1 MGKILFGADDAG
13 RGPVIGPMVLAGVTI
28 DENDLDKLK
37 SIGVKDS
44 KLLTA
49 RQREELYPQIIKI
62 VKDYKIIITQPKD
75 IDAAV
80 NSQSSSLNFLE
91 AQNFAE
97 LINSLKPNLAII
109 DCPSTNLKE
118 YTLTLKSLLKV
129 DSEIECHHK
138 ADLLFPTVSAA
149 SILAKVTRD
158 KEIEKIQ
165 KNISEPIGSGY
176 PSDPATKEFLKNNWD
191 KYPEIFRHSWST
203 YYEYEKG
210 KYSVK
215 QKNLFDF

>member
-1 MGKILFGADDAG
+1 
-13 RGPVIGPMVLAGVTI
+13 MVLAGVTI
-28 DENDLDKLK
+28 EESNLDKLK

-49 RQREELYPQIIKI
+49 KQREELYNKIIKI
-62 VKDYKIIITQPKD
+62 VKDYKIIITQPKE
-75 IDAAV
+75 IDAAIF
-80 NSQSSSLNFLE
+80 SSSSNLNFLE

-97 LINSLKPNLAII
+97 LINSLKPDIAII
-109 DCPSTNLKE
+109 DCPSTNIKE

-129 DSEIECHHK
+129 NSNVKCYHK

-165 KNISEPIGSGY
+165 KNIPDSIGSGY
-176 PSDPATKEFLKNNWD
+176 PSDPLTKEFLKNNWD
-191 KYPEIFRHSWST
+191 KYPEIFRKSWSS
-203 YYEYEKG
+203 YRAYSDG
-210 KYSVK
+210 KFSKK
-215 QKNLFDF
+215 QKSLSDF